1 MPTSNRRVA
10 TYLPPAVDEAF
21 IRFKIEHGLTTED
34 NPNANDSRA
43 LILLL
48 SEYLQVGYSGTHK
61 VAYKSDF
68 VSRQEFED
76 LKSRVDELSASITGS
91 AQKLKADVVSE
102 VKSELIS
109 ELEGSH
115 SDLQHSHPGQ
125 LDLLSPTEVS
135 VNESKL
141 DVVKSLSARK
151 LAERLKFD
159 RKKLAARRDDSDFSG
174 WTQSLDPD
182 GFSWFYDSSDRKYHA
197 SV

>member
-10 TYLPPAVDEAF
+10 TYLPPPIDEAF
-21 IRFKIEHGLTTED
+21 VRFKVERGLTTEE

-48 SEYLQVGYSGTHK
+48 SEYLQVSYSGTHE
-61 VAYKSDF
+61 VAYKGDF

-76 LKSRVDELSASITGS
+76 LKSLVDELSASITGS

-125 LDLLSPTEVS
+125 LDLLASVSTSTHENQLDLPSP
-135 VNESKL
+135 
-141 DVVKSLSARK
+141 LSARK
-151 LAERLKFD
+151 LAERLNID
-159 RKKLAARRDDSDFSG
+159 RKKLASRKEHPDFAA

-182 GFSWFYDSSDRKYHA
+182 KLSWVYNLSDRKYHA
-197 SV
+197 ST